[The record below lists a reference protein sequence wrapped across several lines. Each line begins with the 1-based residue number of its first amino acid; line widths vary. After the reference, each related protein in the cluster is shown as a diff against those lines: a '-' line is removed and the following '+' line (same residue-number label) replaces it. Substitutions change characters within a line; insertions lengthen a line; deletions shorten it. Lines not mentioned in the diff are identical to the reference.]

1 MKSIKSQTVI
11 YMIIDTLE
19 VRIPLSLPKILISIY
34 LNFILITLPLLNL
47 KI

>member
-19 VRIPLSLPKILISIY
+19 VRIPPLFTKNSNIY
-34 LNFILITLPLLNL
+34 LFKLYINNFAPTQS
-47 KI
+47 